1 VTKIKFCGLTR
12 DEDIVYANELLPDYI
27 GFVFVPQS
35 RRYISP
41 EKARILKK
49 KLDVNI
55 FTVGVFSN
63 ENPEIIGQ
71 LLNDGTLDMAQLH
84 GDENAE
90 YIKCLRT
97 FTNKPLMQA
106 FKITRANDIELAKN
120 SIADLVL
127 LDASEGG
134 SGKVFDWTLIKNF
147 SRPFFLAGGL
157 NIHNATDAVTELQP
171 YAVDVSSGIE
181 SNGYKDKVKMHE
193 FICAIVHEKG
203 EK

>member
-1 VTKIKFCGLTR
+1 MTKIKFCGLTR

-41 EKARILKK
+41 EKARVLKK
-49 KLDVNI
+49 KLDSNI
-55 FTVGVFSN
+55 FTVGIFSN
-63 ENPEIIGQ
+63 ENPEIIVQ

-90 YIKCLRT
+90 YIRCLRT
-97 FTNKPLMQA
+97 FTEKPLVQA
-106 FKITRANDIELAKN
+106 FKINCANDIELAKN
-120 SIADLVL
+120 SCADFVL

-157 NIHNATDAVTELQP
+157 TIHNVADAVTELQP
-171 YAVDVSSGIE
+171 YALDVSSGIE
-181 SNGYKDKVKMHE
+181 SNGCKDKNKMRE
-193 FICAIVHEKG
+193 FIGAVVQAKNEQ
-203 EK
+203 